1 MNREHILSIINDLIL
16 TIGSE
21 NKLQPLLIS
30 ILQRLMFHT
39 AYPAGLVLLDLQ
51 TGVDATKAKLVASI
65 GDRALQRQ
73 INQVITVPATL
84 LNDYK
89 IGILPQEAFIDLLPA
104 TNRNYRYAL
113 RLPLRQSGM
122 ILLLIPEKPESD
134 LPLAQ
139 IFQPVLVHLQQT
151 IELCRQNERYQQSLL
166 SARDEARAEL
176 AETHTQVE
184 KERTF
189 LRNLQNAIPDPV
201 WTKDL
206 NGVFLSCNPAFE
218 RLYGVPEAEI
228 IGKTDYDFVSQ
239 EQAAL
244 FQQKDQYAIRTGKTC
259 INEEWV
265 RFADGQRILLETS
278 KTPMWDAQGNLIGV
292 VGISRDI
299 TQSRKMQHALHE
311 RQEIHSAI
319 VEQAADSISLID
331 VETGKILE
339 FNTAAHQQLGYSRE
353 EFEQLQLT
361 DINADEYSA
370 QELMDLRS
378 QLSNT
383 DNSNFETRHR
393 KKNGEIMDVQV
404 SARPIFVHDR
414 KCLAIIWSDISNRK
428 RTEEQLRKLSMA
440 VEQSPSS
447 IVITDLNG
455 NIEYVNE
462 AFVRITGWQ
471 HDEVIGQNPRVL
483 KSDLTPPAAYD
494 AMWATLTE
502 GQTWKGEFINRRK
515 DGSVYNELARIAPIR
530 QPDGQITHYLATK
543 EDITEL
549 KRVQTELELHREHLE
564 DLVAKRSAQITEL
577 NSQLQHRAEEAEAA
591 TQAKSQFLANM
602 SHEIRTP
609 MNAIIGMSHL
619 ALKTAL
625 TSQQQ
630 DYLQKIKG
638 AGEHLMAIINEI
650 LDFSK
655 IEAGKLHIEQTP
667 FTLSRLIQE
676 VTDLIGEK
684 AKTKNLNLQIK
695 IDEHIPQQL
704 IGDPLRLK
712 QILLNYASNAIK
724 FTNTGSITIHVSMP
738 LIRVD
743 TLQLRFSV
751 EDTGIGL
758 TAKQKERLFQSFQQ
772 ADTSTTRKYGGTG
785 LGLAIS
791 QRLAELMDGN
801 VGADST
807 YGEGS
812 TFWFT
817 VMLQRAVTPPVNTD
831 RIELSG
837 KSSPAD
843 MIKMPDIAAKQLLQT
858 KNNPP
863 VDQQALEATLQQLR
877 FLLADNDL
885 EAAILFRNQQE
896 YLETIFPGK
905 MAPLANAIATFEFDS
920 ALSLL
925 AKLFQSNLIGHQ
937 QQGIS
942 DAAK

>member
-21 NKLQPLLIS
+21 NILQPLLIS
-30 ILQRLMFHT
+30 VLQRLMFHT
-39 AYPAGLVLLDLQ
+39 DYPAGLVLLDLQ
-51 TGVDATKAKLVASI
+51 TGADTTKAKLVASI

-73 INQVITVPATL
+73 NNQIVTVPATL
-84 LNDYK
+84 LNDHK

-113 RLPLRQSGM
+113 RLPLNNSGM
-122 ILLLIPEKPESD
+122 ILLLTPEKPESD

-151 IELCRQNERYQQSLL
+151 IELCRQSERYQQSLL

-189 LRNLQNAIPDPV
+189 LRNLQNAIPDLV

-218 RLYGVPEAEI
+218 RLLGACEADI
-228 IGKTDYDFVSQ
+228 VGKTDYDFVPS
-239 EQAAL
+239 EQAAAFRENDL
-244 FQQKDQYAIRTGKTC
+244 LVIHSGRTR

-278 KTPMWDAQGNLIGV
+278 KTPMWDAQGNLIGI
-292 VGISRDI
+292 VGIGRDI
-299 TQSRKMQHALHE
+299 TQSRRMQHALHE
-311 RQEIHSAI
+311 RQEIYSTI
-319 VEQAADSISLID
+319 VEQAADAIGLVD
-331 VETGKILE
+331 VETGKFLE
-339 FNTAAHQQLGYSRE
+339 FNTAAHELLGYSRE
-353 EFEQLQLT
+353 EFSRLQLA
-361 DINADEYSA
+361 DINIDGKTEGFKKRLQQLSDADENNY
-370 QELMDLRS
+370 
-378 QLSNT
+378 
-383 DNSNFETRHR
+383 ETRHR
-393 KKNGEIMDVQV
+393 KKNGGIIDVRV
-404 SARPIFVHDR
+404 SSRPITIHDKR
-414 KCLAIIWSDISNRK
+414 YLASIWSDISNRK

-440 VEQSPSS
+440 VEQSPGS
-447 IVITDLNG
+447 IVITDLND
-455 NIEYVNE
+455 NIEYANE
-462 AFVRITGWQ
+462 AFSRITGRSRE
-471 HDEVIGQNPRVL
+471 EVMGRNVRILR
-483 KSDLTPPAAYD
+483 SELTPQTTYD
-494 AMWATLTE
+494 AMWQTISS
-502 GQTWKGEFINRRK
+502 GQIWKGEFINRRK
-515 DGSVYNELARIAPIR
+515 DGSVYNELACVAPIR
-530 QPDGQITHYLATK
+530 QPDGQITHYLTIK
-543 EDITEL
+543 EDITEF
-549 KRVQTELELHREHLE
+549 KHIQSELERHRDHLE
-564 DLVAKRSAQITEL
+564 ELVAERSAQISEL
-577 NSQLQHRAEEAEAA
+577 NTQLQQRAEEAEAA

-625 TSQQQ
+625 TPQQQ

-638 AGEHLMAIINEI
+638 AGEHLMAIINQI

-676 VTDLIGEK
+676 VTDLISEK

-738 LIRVD
+738 FIRANI
-743 TLQLRFSV
+743 LQLRFSV

-801 VGADST
+801 VGVDST

-817 VMLQRAVTPPVNTD
+817 VMLQRAVTPPVNTG
-831 RIELSG
+831 RVELSG

-843 MIKMPDIAAKQLLQT
+843 TLKMPDITAKQPLQT
-858 KNNPP
+858 ENSPP
-863 VDQQALEATLQQLR
+863 VDQPALDAILQQLR
-877 FLLADNDL
+877 SLLADNDL

-920 ALSLL
+920 ALSILAELL
-925 AKLFQSNLIGHQ
+925 QTNPIGHQ

>member
-361 DINADEYSA
+361 DINAEYSA

-383 DNSNFETRHR
+383 NNSNFETRHR

>member
-530 QPDGQITHYLATK
+530 QPDGQITHYLTIK
-543 EDITEL
+543 EDITEF
-549 KRVQTELELHREHLE
+549 KHIQSELERHRDHLE
-564 DLVAKRSAQITEL
+564 ELVAERSAQI
-577 NSQLQHRAEEAEAA
+577 SHR
-591 TQAKSQFLANM
+591 
-602 SHEIRTP
+602 
-609 MNAIIGMSHL
+609 
-619 ALKTAL
+619 
-625 TSQQQ
+625 
-630 DYLQKIKG
+630 
-638 AGEHLMAIINEI
+638 
-650 LDFSK
+650 
-655 IEAGKLHIEQTP
+655 
-667 FTLSRLIQE
+667 
-676 VTDLIGEK
+676 V
-684 AKTKNLNLQIK
+684 
-695 IDEHIPQQL
+695 
-704 IGDPLRLK
+704 
-712 QILLNYASNAIK
+712 
-724 FTNTGSITIHVSMP
+724 
-738 LIRVD
+738 
-743 TLQLRFSV
+743 
-751 EDTGIGL
+751 
-758 TAKQKERLFQSFQQ
+758 
-772 ADTSTTRKYGGTG
+772 
-785 LGLAIS
+785 
-791 QRLAELMDGN
+791 
-801 VGADST
+801 
-807 YGEGS
+807 
-812 TFWFT
+812 
-817 VMLQRAVTPPVNTD
+817 RA
-831 RIELSG
+831 
-837 KSSPAD
+837 
-843 MIKMPDIAAKQLLQT
+843 
-858 KNNPP
+858 
-863 VDQQALEATLQQLR
+863 
-877 FLLADNDL
+877 
-885 EAAILFRNQQE
+885 
-896 YLETIFPGK
+896 
-905 MAPLANAIATFEFDS
+905 
-920 ALSLL
+920 
-925 AKLFQSNLIGHQ
+925 
-937 QQGIS
+937 
-942 DAAK
+942 